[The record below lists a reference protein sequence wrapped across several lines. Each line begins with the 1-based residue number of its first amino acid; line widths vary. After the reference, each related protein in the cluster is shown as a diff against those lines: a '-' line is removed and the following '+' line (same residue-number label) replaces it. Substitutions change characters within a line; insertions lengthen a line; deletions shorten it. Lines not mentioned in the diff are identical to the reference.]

1 MLPGYIYRTNFS
13 CKEFLIDIDC
23 RLVIQAKPVC
33 HFDRVVYE
41 FVLDTEFL
49 SSKEVSYDEIE
60 MIHRIMQ
67 ILKDNEKF
75 VLSRFKKY
83 TVEEYKEEERIRK
96 EQSDRMFE
104 SLKQMI
110 MVGRP

>member
-1 MLPGYIYRTNFS
+1 MEKVKTVKQIREFIDPVMLPGYTYRTNFS
-13 CKEFLIDIDC
+13 CK
-23 RLVIQAKPVC
+23 
-33 HFDRVVYE
+33 
-41 FVLDTEFL
+41 EFL

-96 EQSDRMFE
+96 EQSDKMFE